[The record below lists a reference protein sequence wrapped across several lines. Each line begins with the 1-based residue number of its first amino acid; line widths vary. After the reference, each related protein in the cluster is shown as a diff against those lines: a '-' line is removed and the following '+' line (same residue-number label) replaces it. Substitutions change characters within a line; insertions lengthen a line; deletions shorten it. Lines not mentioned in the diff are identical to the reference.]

1 LNRYGVRA
9 SVAQPLFTGLRIR
22 SEVDAAQAEAGA
34 AAARVHATE
43 VDVVFRTR
51 RAYWRLYE
59 AEAQQDAATF
69 ALREIERRLQD
80 IENRE
85 AVGLETETDVLRVRS
100 RRDRLRVAVI
110 RAQTDVDTARRALND
125 AMGRPLE
132 SMVQL
137 ADTVRIV
144 PAAPDPERALARADR
159 RRGDLRALR
168 ETILA
173 RQAGIRAAHAG
184 WFPTV
189 SLSGS
194 YLYARPNDQLFPPED
209 RFQGTWEAGVSL
221 SWQLSAQTRPE
232 IERARARASA
242 SRHRLEDRQR
252 AVQLQIRT
260 LLQEVEQARRA
271 TEAATTSLE
280 SARAAYRSART
291 RYDAG
296 LSIVSDLL
304 DAERTFRAAR
314 ADVASTQS
322 DYAVARA
329 ALDRAM
335 GRGLPDSTDR

>member
-1 LNRYGVRA
+1 
-9 SVAQPLFTGLRIR
+9 
-22 SEVDAAQAEAGA
+22 
-34 AAARVHATE
+34 
-43 VDVVFRTR
+43 
-51 RAYWRLYE
+51 
-59 AEAQQDAATF
+59 
-69 ALREIERRLQD
+69 
-80 IENRE
+80 
-85 AVGLETETDVLRVRS
+85 
-100 RRDRLRVAVI
+100 
-110 RAQTDVDTARRALND
+110 
-125 AMGRPLE
+125 
-132 SMVQL
+132 
-137 ADTVRIV
+137 
-144 PAAPDPERALARADR
+144 
-159 RRGDLRALR
+159 
-168 ETILA
+168 
-173 RQAGIRAAHAG
+173 
-184 WFPTV
+184 
-189 SLSGS
+189 LSGS